1 MEEFLRLTHEL
12 EQVKQLHPQIMDQY
26 EMVSDQMD
34 AISEKLEV
42 AYQEGYASPELLEE
56 YDRIGQLWI
65 VAVRQKHSIL
75 EPLLLERD
83 KILEQL

>member
-1 MEEFLRLTHEL
+1 MEEFIRLTDEL
-12 EQVKQLHPQIMDQY
+12 EQVKRLHQPIMDQY

-34 AISEKLEV
+34 AISEKLEL
-42 AYQEGYASPELLEE
+42 AYQEGYTSTELLDE

-75 EPLLLERD
+75 DQLLFERD

>member
-1 MEEFLRLTHEL
+1 MEEFIRLTHEL
-12 EQVKQLHPQIMDQY
+12 EQVKRLHQTIMDEY

-34 AISEKLEV
+34 AISEKLET
-42 AYQEGYASPELLEE
+42 AYQEGYASSELLEE

-83 KILEQL
+83 KILEKI

>member
-1 MEEFLRLTHEL
+1 MEEFIRLTEEL
-12 EQVKQLHPQIMDQY
+12 EQVKRLHQPIMDQY

-34 AISEKLEV
+34 AISEKLEI
-42 AYQEGYASPELLEE
+42 AYQEGYTSTELLDE

-65 VAVRQKHSIL
+65 AVVRQKHSIL
-75 EPLLLERD
+75 EPILLERD

>member
-12 EQVKQLHPQIMDQY
+12 EKVKQLHPHIMDQY
-26 EMVSDQMD
+26 DVISDQMD

-42 AYQEGYASPELLEE
+42 AYQEGYAPSELLEE

-65 VAVRQKHSIL
+65 VAVRQKHRLL

-83 KILEQL
+83 KILEKI

>member
-12 EQVKQLHPQIMDQY
+12 EEVKRRHQPIMDQY
-26 EMVSDQMD
+26 DVISDQMD
-34 AISEKLEV
+34 AISEKLEES
-42 AYQEGYASPELLEE
+42 YQEGYTSSELLEE

>member
-1 MEEFLRLTHEL
+1 MEEFIRLTEEL
-12 EQVKQLHPQIMDQY
+12 EQLKQLHQPIMDQY

-34 AISEKLEV
+34 AISETLEI
-42 AYQEGYASPELLEE
+42 AYQEGYTSTELLDE

-65 VAVRQKHSIL
+65 AVVRQKHSIL
-75 EPLLLERD
+75 EPILLERD